1 MIQLNDIH
9 KTYHGPS
16 NDIHILNGISIS
28 VAPNCTI
35 SIIGPSGSGKSTL
48 LRIIAGLEQPTKG
61 RVIINNQNIYELTDN
76 ERASLRSQTFGFIF
90 QSFRLFPALTVL
102 ENVELG
108 LNIKGDRNSTNIAKE
123 WLNEVGLTERQY
135 HLPEALSGGEQ
146 QRVAIARALATNPKI
161 IVADEPT
168 GNLDKKNSDHLVEL
182 LNECIEKSN
191 ASLIMVTHD
200 TELATM
206 CETQY
211 TLSDGQ
217 LIK

>member
-28 VAPNCTI
+28 VTPNCTI

-123 WLNEVGLTERQY
+123 WLNEVGLTERQH

-168 GNLDKKNSDHLVEL
+168 GNLDKKTV
-182 LNECIEKSN
+182 IIWSN
-191 ASLIMVTHD
+191 
-200 TELATM
+200 
-206 CETQY
+206 Y
-211 TLSDGQ
+211 
-217 LIK
+217 